1 MPLSIRRAL
10 PGRLIGRLAVALP
23 GTCAVLGLAL
33 ALGASPAQAQNAEY
47 PTRPVTVITPFPS
60 GAGPDTVLR
69 IVMDK
74 VSKQW
79 GQPIIVDNRPG
90 AAGFIAIDAAKR
102 AAPDGYTLLQ
112 LDSEHMSALPLLYKS
127 KNFAPFQQFEPI
139 GTLFNTPFFV
149 AVPTD
154 SKWQNMRDLIQAAK
168 AAPGKINY
176 GSWGVGS
183 PGHLGALQLEVLTG
197 IQMQHVPFKEISQ
210 LYANVG
216 AGELNWA
223 FGTIASSQ
231 GIYRSGKLRYIAIA
245 APKRVPQFPNVP
257 TVGEAGGPPESNVS
271 GFVVVLGPKGLPGPV
286 GEKVGASIAKA
297 LTDPEIRSRLDGFVF
312 EPITWTPAEVKRQVE
327 TRSVLYDQ
335 LIKRG
340 NISLD

>member
-1 MPLSIRRAL
+1 MNSLIRHARRAL
-10 PGRLIGRLAVALP
+10 RPALLLAAAL
-23 GTCAVLGLAL
+23 CASAH
-33 ALGASPAQAQNAEY
+33 AQNTDY

-60 GAGPDTVLR
+60 GSGPDTVLR
-69 IVMDK
+69 IVMEK

-79 GQPIIVDNRPG
+79 GQPVVIDNRPG
-90 AAGFIAIDAAKR
+90 AAGFIAIDVAKR

-127 KNFAPFQQFEPI
+127 KNFAPFQQFEPVA
-139 GTLFNTPFFV
+139 TLFNTPFFV
-149 AVPTD
+149 AVPTE
-154 SKWQNMRDLIQAAK
+154 SKWQNMSDLIKEAK
-168 AAPGKINY
+168 AAPGRINY

-197 IQMQHVPFKEISQ
+197 IQMQHVPFKEMSQ

-216 AGELNWA
+216 SGELPWA

-245 APKRVPQFPNVP
+245 APKRVPQFPAVP
-257 TVGEAGGPPESNVS
+257 TMAEAGGPADLNVS
-271 GFVVVLGPKGLPGPV
+271 GFVVVLAPKGVPAAI
-286 GEKVGASIAKA
+286 EQKIGASVAKA
-297 LTDPEIRSRLDGFVF
+297 LAEPDTRTRLEGFVF
-312 EPITWTPAEVKRQVE
+312 EPISWTGAEVKRQVGE
-327 TRSVLYDQ
+327 RSVTYDK

>member
-1 MPLSIRRAL
+1 MQLLIRHARRAL
-10 PGRLIGRLAVALP
+10 NPGFLLVALLCVLCAGLCVNARAQ
-23 GTCAVLGLAL
+23 GTD
-33 ALGASPAQAQNAEY
+33 Y

-60 GAGPDTVLR
+60 GSGPDSVLR
-69 IVMDK
+69 LVMER

-79 GQPIIVDNRPG
+79 GQPVLVDNRPG
-90 AAGFIAIDAAKR
+90 AAGFIAIDIAKR

-127 KNFAPFQQFEPI
+127 KNFVPFQQFEPVA
-139 GTLFNTPFFV
+139 TLFNTPFFV
-149 AVPTD
+149 AVPTE
-154 SKWQNMRDLIQAAK
+154 SKWQNMSDLIRDAK

-197 IQMQHVPFKEISQ
+197 IQMQHVPFKEMSQ

-216 AGELNWA
+216 SGELPFA

-257 TVGEAGGPPESNVS
+257 TMVEAGGPAELNVN
-271 GFVVVLGPKGLPGPV
+271 GFVSILAPKGIPPAI
-286 GEKVGASIAKA
+286 EQKIGASVAKV
-297 LTDPEIRSRLDGFVF
+297 LTDPELRGRLDGFVF
-312 EPITWTPAEVKRQVE
+312 EPITWSGAEVKKQVAE
-327 TRSVLYDQ
+327 RSVLYDK

>member
-1 MPLSIRRAL
+1 MTPTIRRAL
-10 PGRLIGRLAVALP
+10 RPAL
-23 GTCAVLGLAL
+23 
-33 ALGASPAQAQNAEY
+33 LGAAALLGALLTTLGSPAHAQSADY
-47 PTRPVTVITPFPS
+47 PTRPVTVITAFPS
-60 GAGPDTVLR
+60 GSGPDSVLR
-69 IVMDK
+69 IVMEK

-79 GQPIIVDNRPG
+79 GQPVIVDNRPG

-127 KNFAPFQQFEPI
+127 KNFAPFQQFEPVA
-139 GTLFNTPFFV
+139 TLFNTPFFV

-154 SKWQNMRDLIQAAK
+154 SKWQNMSDLIKAAK

-271 GFVVVLGPKGLPGPV
+271 GFVVVLAPKGTPSAIGD
-286 GEKVGASIAKA
+286 KVGASVARA
-297 LTDPEIRSRLDGFVF
+297 LTDPDIRARLDSFVF
-312 EPITWTPAEVKRQVE
+312 EPITWTGAEVKRQVE
-327 TRSVLYDQ
+327 VRSVLYDQ